1 MKAVNLI
8 PTEQRGGGTVG
19 SRSEGAVFA
28 VLGLLAGVVVLT
40 LLYGLAHHE
49 LSTRRNEA
57 AALAARAQQAQAQ
70 AAELASYTSFVALRE
85 QRLQAISTL
94 IGSRFDWSAAMGELS
109 RVLPSDVA
117 LSSLQGTIGAGT
129 ATASPKAAAPAAAA
143 SATASASAVSS
154 ATPPGA
160 TPSFTLTGCAAS
172 QVVVAQTLVRLH
184 LISGVD
190 DVTLQSSAKSGS
202 AGASSG
208 GSCPNGDPTFSAQ
221 IAFQPLPTPPSSS
234 IEALESTT
242 PASSTAPSSSTTPAS
257 STTTSSSTTPASS
270 TTTSSSTTPSSSTGG
285 SQAASGGRAL
295 SSARTGG
302 NR

>member
-40 LLYGLAHHE
+40 LLYGFAHHE
-49 LSTRRNEA
+49 LSNRRAEA

-109 RVLPSDVA
+109 RVLPGNVS
-117 LSSLQGTIGAGT
+117 LSSLQGTIGAGS
-129 ATASPKAAAPAAAA
+129 ATVSATSDAPAAGSA
-143 SATASASAVSS
+143 ATASAATASAASVSS

-160 TPSFTLTGCAAS
+160 TPTFTLTGCAAS
-172 QVVVAQTLVRLH
+172 QDVVAQTLVRLH

-190 DVTLQSSAKSGS
+190 NVTLQSSAKSGS
-202 AGASSG
+202 AGASGGG
-208 GSCPNGDPTFSAQ
+208 GSCPGGDPTFSAQ

-234 IEALESTT
+234 VQALESTT
-242 PASSTAPSSSTTPAS
+242 PASSTGDTR
-257 STTTSSSTTPASS
+257 
-270 TTTSSSTTPSSSTGG
+270 
-285 SQAASGGRAL
+285 QASGGRTL
-295 SSARTGG
+295 SSARAGG
-302 NR
+302 DR

>member
-28 VLGLLAGVVVLT
+28 VLGLLAGVVILT

-57 AALAARAQQAQAQ
+57 AALTVRAQQAQAQ
-70 AAELASYTSFVALRE
+70 AAELASYTSFVAMRE

-117 LSSLQGTIGAGT
+117 LSSLQGTIGSGT
-129 ATASPKAAAPAAAA
+129 ATASAKAAAPAAA

-172 QVVVAQTLVRLH
+172 QVVVAQTLVRLR

-202 AGASSG
+202 AGASSS

-242 PASSTAPSSSTTPAS
+242 PASST
-257 STTTSSSTTPASS
+257 
-270 TTTSSSTTPSSSTGG
+270 TPSSSTAPASSTGG
-285 SQAASGGRAL
+285 SRAGSGGRTL